1 MMTKQHIKKDVE
13 AEPCLKE
20 LCKELLARIEKQ
32 DEAIATLRRENS
44 ERHNKIWQKLMG
56 IHIAA
61 GRR

>member
-1 MMTKQHIKKDVE
+1 MTTEQHMKKEVE
-13 AEPCLKE
+13 ADLSLEE
-20 LCKELLARIEKQ
+20 LFKVVLNRLEKQ
-32 DEAIATLRRENS
+32 DEAIAALRRENS